1 MHFEAFGEIIEIDIK
16 KQGAS
21 TYAFI
26 QYSDISSVVKAM
38 RKLDGENL
46 GASSNRIKLGFG
58 KSMPTNCIWIHSTVE
73 ISEKSILKQSARF
86 GQVLNVAIDRSRS
99 TCLVTFNAI
108 EFAQNM
114 LTELKGRNSSST
126 RRLQVDFASRECQN
140 SFLTKLDTT
149 NSNANSGGVVS
160 VGGGTS
166 SSIHSR
172 LGSSTSNSNFVNSNT
187 LLSTGLKDDCK
198 TPSDRL
204 SSRLGSV
211 TSSPR
216 DSSSATNLPPLPQW
230 SSSNSRDKFDNA
242 LNPTAQPASSA
253 AANYRLSRL
262 SSTINSTSQV
272 NNSSASGHSKSYPPD
287 AEEYGDSM
295 DTDFYECHNSSS
307 HHRRLSE
314 YREDKLRGHSPPHRS
329 LDCDNNNSKVLPND
343 RHLDDKTLLYKLAE
357 YGSSSKER

>member
-1 MHFEAFGEIIEIDIK
+1 MFGEIIEIDIK
-16 KQGAS
+16 KQGTS

-26 QYSDISSVVKAM
+26 QYSDICSVVKAM

-46 GASSNRIKLGFG
+46 GNFSNRIKLGFG
-58 KSMPTNCIWIHSTVE
+58 KSMPTNCIWIHSVSE
-73 ISEKSILKQSARF
+73 IIEKNMLRQSNRF
-86 GQVLNVAIDRSRS
+86 GKVDDLKIDRLRGN
-99 TCLVTFNAI
+99 CLVTFSTI
-108 EFAQNM
+108 EHATKM
-114 LTELKGRNSSST
+114 LTELKGRNSSSS

-140 SFLTKLDTT
+140 SFLQKLEAAG
-149 NSNANSGGVVS
+149 NANSGA
-160 VGGGTS
+160 S

-172 LGSSTSNSNFVNSNT
+172 LGSSINNSNFVNSNS
-187 LLSTGLKDDCK
+187 LISSGTGLKDDSK

-230 SSSNSRDKFDNA
+230 SSGNSRDKFES
-242 LNPTAQPASSA
+242 LNQTAAFGQSA
-253 AANYRLSRL
+253 ATNYRLSRL

-272 NNSSASGHSKSYPPD
+272 NNSSASGHSKSYPLD
-287 AEEYGDSM
+287 NEDYGDSM

-314 YREDKLRGHSPPHRS
+314 YRDDRLRGHSPPHRS
-329 LDCDNNNSKVLPND
+329 LDCDNNNSKLSND
-343 RHLDDKTLLYKLAE
+343 RHLDDKGLLYKSGE